1 MQPNRDKL
9 SRFENDCSNE
19 HDIFDKCFLTF
30 RSSLTGCERTGLRHE
45 SIRQPRPRGIWKLK
59 PCKQLKIIAINDFCL
74 PAFSF

>member
-1 MQPNRDKL
+1 
-9 SRFENDCSNE
+9 
-19 HDIFDKCFLTF
+19 
-30 RSSLTGCERTGLRHE
+30 LRHE